1 MNDPGF
7 SRILTPLAP
16 GTATSGDDVVYRS
29 AGSLLVIADGSI
41 DAARVLEQPLPA
53 GTVLALAQPGGFDAN
68 ESDGR
73 VRILNAGVSRLE
85 GWLGR
90 FRPAF
95 VRSGIPV
102 SAPLDAPGDGTFDL
116 VIDLS
121 SEPLIQ
127 RSVPPIGYFAPRD
140 GEGLAAAL
148 EGCRRLVGEF
158 AKPKYFQYELG
169 LCAHSA
175 FGQPGCTRCLD
186 VCGADAIRSTGDRI
200 EIEPHL
206 CQGCAACTLACPTGA
221 LSFTGPTRET
231 LLEQAEQAIAAA
243 EGSNPVLI
251 IHSPEVELPALE
263 SSNCV
268 GLAVAPLAAFGEEL
282 WLAALARGAGRI
294 VLLADDDLPEETR
307 RLLEARLEIAR
318 SMLAASGHPADAV
331 SMVNK
336 LEDASV
342 ETGAGRVTSRG
353 HDESVDSPG
362 LPVHHKRG
370 LLTRSLAWLEPSE
383 GFEPETLEAGAPFG
397 TLVVDPQRCT
407 LCSACVKICPTAALD
422 YNDTGESGLARL
434 TFAEELCVQ
443 CGACESG
450 CPENAIGLQARI
462 APLSV
467 RGFWRALASDPLA
480 GCPDCGQGF
489 MPEKLLA
496 AGIRRAEATEM
507 PAAAVEQMK
516 RCPDCRHRRLQGDNH

>member
-1 MNDPGF
+1 MVPGV
-7 SRILTPLAP
+7 LTPLAP
-16 GTATSGDDVVYRS
+16 GTTGNGDDVVYRS
-29 AGSLLVIADGSI
+29 AGSLLVISDGSI

-53 GTVLALAQPGGFDAN
+53 GTVVVLAQPAAAGAN
-68 ESDGR
+68 ERDGR
-73 VRILNAGVSRLE
+73 VRILHAGVSRLK

-102 SAPLDAPGDGTFDL
+102 SAPLDPPGDGTFDL

-121 SEPLIQ
+121 AEPLIQ

-140 GEGLAAAL
+140 IEGLAAAL
-148 EGCRRLVGEF
+148 EECGRLAGEF

-169 LCAHSA
+169 LCAHSS

-186 VCGADAIRSTGDRI
+186 VCGADAIRSMGDRI
-200 EIEPHL
+200 EVEPNL
-206 CQGCAACTLACPTGA
+206 CQGCAACTLACPSGA

-243 EGSNPVLI
+243 GRPNPVVI
-251 IHSPEVELPALE
+251 IHSPEVELATFE
-263 SSNCV
+263 SGDCV

-294 VLLADDDLPEETR
+294 VLLADDNMPEDTR

-318 SMLAASGHPADAV
+318 TMLAASGHPADAV
-331 SMVNK
+331 SLVDK

-342 ETGAGRVTSRG
+342 QTGAGRVTSRG
-353 HDESVDSPG
+353 RDESANSPG

-370 LLTRSLAWLEPSE
+370 LLTRSLAWLEPAE

-397 TLVVDPQRCT
+397 TLAVDPQRCT

-462 APLSV
+462 APLPV
-467 RGFWRALASDPLA
+467 RGFWRALASDPLT
-480 GCPDCGQGF
+480 GCLDCGQGF
-489 MPEKLLA
+489 MPGKLLA
-496 AGIRRAEATEM
+496 AGIRQAEATGM

-516 RCPDCRHRRLQGDNH
+516 YCPACRHRRLSGN